1 MRSLLFPS
9 LSRAF
14 FRGLHTTN
22 LSTCGLSRS
31 YSQAAQV
38 PSSKVTDKVPRSP
51 AKNSRR
57 VAALVSRMD
66 SMTTLPLQSITA
78 TEMVAWCTSSP
89 IYFSLFMRVL
99 LFVGGGACA
108 HNLLQ
113 KGRPFIMRFKRL
125 GGTREELSPASHNR
139 PWLVVGCDAG
149 VVVFSECEPTHRPRM
164 ATRLAASPGPA

>member
-51 AKNSRR
+51 LKKSRM
-57 VAALVSRMD
+57 VAAFVSTMD
-66 SMTTLPLQSITA
+66 SIANLTVESKTA
-78 TEMVAWCTSSP
+78 TDLVASWTSSP
-89 IYFSLFMRVL
+89 MYFSLL
-99 LFVGGGACA
+99 IEAAPFVG
-108 HNLLQ
+108 HND
-113 KGRPFIMRFKRL
+113 ID
-125 GGTREELSPASHNR
+125 H
-139 PWLVVGCDAG
+139 
-149 VVVFSECEPTHRPRM
+149 H
-164 ATRLAASPGPA
+164 